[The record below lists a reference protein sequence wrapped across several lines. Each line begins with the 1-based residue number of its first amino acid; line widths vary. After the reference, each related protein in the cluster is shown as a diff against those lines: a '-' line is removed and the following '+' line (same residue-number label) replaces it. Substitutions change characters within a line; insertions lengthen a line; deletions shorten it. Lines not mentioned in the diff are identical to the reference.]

1 MEGDGKRMDP
11 GLPEEQLSL
20 PGQQGLDL
28 YQYVQAAPCVSH
40 FILHTK
46 HTKTHTDTDEIG
58 HTIYNINKLLLNSNV

>member
-1 MEGDGKRMDP
+1 MEGDGKRMDA
-11 GLPEEQLSL
+11 GLPEEQLSV

-46 HTKTHTDTDEIG
+46 HAKTHTQT
-58 HTIYNINKLLLNSNV
+58 HMK

>member
-1 MEGDGKRMDP
+1 MEGDGKRMDA
-11 GLPEEQLSL
+11 GLPEEQLSV

-46 HTKTHTDTDEIG
+46 THKDPHEIDL
-58 HTIYNINKLLLNSNV
+58 IYNTNKHVLNSNV